1 MNIVNKYDKF
11 IENQNLNL
19 IQSFLPSEYKR
30 KTSGQKIQINSQK
43 VTLPTSPPL
52 PYSPTGNDKE
62 TVADGSAVPVPTEAY
77 ENV

>member
-1 MNIVNKYDKF
+1 M
-11 IENQNLNL
+11 
-19 IQSFLPSEYKR
+19 EYA
-30 KTSGQKIQINSQK
+30 GAGDA
-43 VTLPTSPPL
+43 VAAGA